1 MSARQLKYPTSPSGR
16 NLDVPRS
23 LWSFNI
29 FSSSAE
35 NCPRVAFGWEPF
47 WRWSEVEEEEP
58 SEGEPELR
66 LMSII
71 VKKRETEERERKD
84 ERRGRAFRV

>member
-1 MSARQLKYPTSPSGR
+1 M
-16 NLDVPRS
+16 
-23 LWSFNI
+23 
-29 FSSSAE
+29 
-35 NCPRVAFGWEPF
+35 
-47 WRWSEVEEEEP
+47 EEEEP